1 MTPLTPIHEKI
12 LNDYMDRLAAYY
24 RVLYSVGPTSQTNS
38 NHINA
43 DPTEALKMPEYPQ
56 LCKICE
62 DE

>member
-1 MTPLTPIHEKI
+1 MTPLTPMHEKI